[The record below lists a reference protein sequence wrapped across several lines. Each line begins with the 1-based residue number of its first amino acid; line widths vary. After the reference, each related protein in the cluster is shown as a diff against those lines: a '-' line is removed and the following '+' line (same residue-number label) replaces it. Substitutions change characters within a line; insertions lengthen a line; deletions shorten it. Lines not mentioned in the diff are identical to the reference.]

1 MNIDIESKLLIVDDL
16 PENLL
21 ALEALIRAPGRVVY
35 RAASAE
41 AALALLLEH
50 EFALAIV
57 DVQMPGMNGFE
68 LAELMRG
75 TERTRHI
82 PIIFV
87 SAAGREL
94 NYAFQGYES
103 GAVDFLH
110 KPLDPHAV
118 VSKVNVFVDLYRHR
132 KALRHEMESL
142 AAAHRKQEELVQQLQ
157 HTQGELERA
166 VRMRDDFMSM
176 VSHELRTPL
185 NTLYL
190 EAQLRQLHLS
200 KGNLASFAPE
210 RLPAMIERDQRQ
222 IRNMVRLIDDMLD
235 VTRMRRDALS
245 IQTKPVDLA
254 ALSRA
259 VVENLHQQAEA
270 AGSVITLHAPAELR
284 GVWDEFRIE
293 QVLTNLLTNAL
304 RYGGGKPV
312 EMVVRQTDGT
322 DKTGE
327 SGGMAQVAVRDQGIG
342 IAPEDQGRIFEQFER
357 TADSHKHAAGLGLGL
372 YITRKIVSLHGGR
385 IGVQS
390 APGEG
395 SRFVVDLP
403 LDATDATEVPG
414 SDKEKEGTQT

>member
-1 MNIDIESKLLIVDDL
+1 MNIDVQSKLLIVDDL

-21 ALEALIRAPGRVVY
+21 ALEALIRAPGRIVY
-35 RAASAE
+35 RAASAD

-118 VSKVNVFVDLYRHR
+118 VSKVHVFVDLYRHR

-157 HTQGELERA
+157 QTQHELERA

-200 KGNLASFAPE
+200 KRNLANFAPE

-245 IQTKPVDLA
+245 IKTEPVDLA
-254 ALSRA
+254 ALARA
-259 VVENLHQQAEA
+259 VVENLCQQAEA
-270 AGSVITLHAPAELR
+270 AGSAITLIAPAELH

-312 EMVVRQTDGT
+312 EMVVQQMGGT
-322 DKTGE
+322 
-327 SGGMAQVAVRDQGIG
+327 ARVAVRDQGIG
-342 IAPEDQGRIFEQFER
+342 IAPEDQERIFKQFER
-357 TADSHKHAAGLGLGL
+357 TKDSRKHAAGLGLGL
-372 YITRKIVSLHGGR
+372 YITHKIVSLHGGQ
-385 IGVQS
+385 IGVES

-403 LDATDATEVPG
+403 LEPPAILPSST
-414 SDKEKEGTQT
+414 

>member
-1 MNIDIESKLLIVDDL
+1 MNIDVQSKLLIVDDL

-21 ALEALIRAPGRVVY
+21 ALEALIRAPGRIVY
-35 RAASAE
+35 RAASAD

-118 VSKVNVFVDLYRHR
+118 VSKVHVFVDLYRHR

-157 HTQGELERA
+157 QTQHELERA

-200 KGNLASFAPE
+200 KGNLANFAPE

-245 IQTKPVDLA
+245 IKTEPVDLA
-254 ALSRA
+254 ALARA
-259 VVENLHQQAEA
+259 VVENLRQQAEA
-270 AGSVITLHAPAELR
+270 AGSAITLIAPAELH

-312 EMVVRQTDGT
+312 EMVVQQMGGT
-322 DKTGE
+322 
-327 SGGMAQVAVRDQGIG
+327 ARVAVRDQGIG
-342 IAPEDQGRIFEQFER
+342 IAPEDQERIFKQFER
-357 TADSHKHAAGLGLGL
+357 TKDSRKHAAGLGLGL
-372 YITRKIVSLHGGR
+372 YITHKIVSLHGGQ
-385 IGVQS
+385 IGVES

-395 SRFVVDLP
+395 SRFIVDLP
-403 LDATDATEVPG
+403 LEPPAILPSST
-414 SDKEKEGTQT
+414 

>member
-1 MNIDIESKLLIVDDL
+1 MNIDIESKLLLVDDL

-21 ALEALIRAPGRVVY
+21 AMEALIRAPGRIAY
-35 RAASAE
+35 RAGSAD

-118 VSKVNVFVDLYRHR
+118 VSKVSVFVDLYQHR
-132 KALRHEMESL
+132 KALRHEMDSL
-142 AAAHRKQEELVQQLQ
+142 AAAHKKQEELVQQLQ
-157 HTQGELERA
+157 QTQHELEHA

-200 KGNLASFAPE
+200 KGKLESFAPE

-245 IQTKPVDLA
+245 IKPQPVDLA
-254 ALSRA
+254 ALAQA
-259 VVENLHQQAEA
+259 VVENLRHQAEA
-270 AGSVITLHAPAELR
+270 AGSVISLAAPAELR
-284 GVWDEFRIE
+284 GAWDEFRIE
-293 QVLTNLLTNAL
+293 EVLTNLLTNAL

-312 EMVVRQTDGT
+312 EMVVQQVGNT
-322 DKTGE
+322 
-327 SGGMAQVAVRDQGIG
+327 AQVAVRDQGIG
-342 IAPEDQGRIFEQFER
+342 IAQEDQGRIFEQFER
-357 TADSHKHAAGLGLGL
+357 TDVSRKHAAGLGLGL
-372 YITRKIVSLHGGR
+372 YITRKIVDLHGGQ
-385 IGVQS
+385 IGVES

-403 LDATDATEVPG
+403 LRAPDASADARQET
-414 SDKEKEGTQT
+414 

>member
-1 MNIDIESKLLIVDDL
+1 MPLDVQSKLLIVDDL

-21 ALEALIRAPGRVVY
+21 ALEALIRAPGRIVH
-35 RAASAE
+35 RAGSAE

-118 VSKVNVFVDLYRHR
+118 VSKVNVFVDLHQHR

-157 HTQGELERA
+157 QTQHQLERA

-200 KGNLASFAPE
+200 KGNLANFAPD
-210 RLPAMIERDQRQ
+210 RLPTMIERDQRQ

-254 ALSRA
+254 VLAHA
-259 VVENLHQQAEA
+259 VVENLRHQAEA
-270 AGSVITLHAPAELR
+270 AGVAIALEAPAELH

-312 EMVVRQTDGT
+312 EMVVQQLGGT
-322 DKTGE
+322 ARM
-327 SGGMAQVAVRDQGIG
+327 SVRDHGIG
-342 IAPEDQGRIFEQFER
+342 IGPDDHERIFEQFER
-357 TADSHKHAAGLGLGL
+357 TDDSRKHAAGLGLGL
-372 YITRKIVSLHGGR
+372 YITRKIVGLHDGQ
-385 IGVQS
+385 ISVES
-390 APGEG
+390 TPGQG
-395 SRFVVDLP
+395 ATFIVDLP
-403 LDATDATEVPG
+403 LHATKAVDSTPKA
-414 SDKEKEGTQT
+414 

>member
-1 MNIDIESKLLIVDDL
+1 
-16 PENLL
+16 
-21 ALEALIRAPGRVVY
+21 
-35 RAASAE
+35 
-41 AALALLLEH
+41 
-50 EFALAIV
+50 
-57 DVQMPGMNGFE
+57 VQMPGMNGFE

-87 SAAGREL
+87 SAAGREM

-118 VSKVNVFVDLYRHR
+118 VSKVSVFVDLHQHR

-157 HTQGELERA
+157 HTQRELERA

-200 KGNLASFAPE
+200 KGKLDSFSPE
-210 RLPAMIERDQRQ
+210 KLPTMIERDQRQ

-235 VTRMRRDALS
+235 VTRLRRDALS

-254 ALSRA
+254 ELARA
-259 VVENLHQQAEA
+259 VVDNLRHQAEA
-270 AGSVITLHAPAELR
+270 AGCTISLDAPSALR

-312 EMVVRQTDGT
+312 EMTVRQDG
-322 DKTGE
+322 DHAVV
-327 SGGMAQVAVRDQGIG
+327 SVRDQGIG
-342 IAPEDQGRIFEQFER
+342 ISPEDHQRIFEQFER
-357 TADSHKHAAGLGLGL
+357 TDVSRKHAAGLGLGL
-372 YITRKIVSLHGGR
+372 YITHKIVSLHAGR
-385 IGVQS
+385 IGVES
-390 APGEG
+390 TPGHG
-395 SRFVVDLP
+395 ARFFVELP
-403 LDATDATEVPG
+403 LQPPPASADSG
-414 SDKEKEGTQT
+414 K

>member
-1 MNIDIESKLLIVDDL
+1 MSIDVESKLLIVDDL

-21 ALEALIRAPGRVVY
+21 ALEALIRGPDRAVY
-35 RAASAE
+35 RATSAE
-41 AALALLLEH
+41 EALALLLDH
-50 EFALAIV
+50 EFALAIL

-94 NYAFQGYES
+94 NYAFRGYES

-118 VSKVNVFVDLYRHR
+118 TSKVNVFVDLHRHR
-132 KALRHEMESL
+132 KALDQEMEKL
-142 AAAHRKQEELVQQLQ
+142 AAAHQKQEELVEQLR
-157 HTQGELERA
+157 HTQRKLEHA

-190 EAQLRQLHLS
+190 ETQLRQLHVS
-200 KGNLASFAPE
+200 KGRLESFAAE

-245 IQTKPVDLA
+245 IQPQPVDLA
-254 ALSRA
+254 ALART
-259 VVENLHQQAEA
+259 VVEGLRHQAEA
-270 AGSVITLHAPAELR
+270 AGSEIALEAPGELR

-304 RYGGGKPV
+304 RYGRGKPV
-312 EMVVRQTDGT
+312 EMMLS
-322 DKTGE
+322 KA
-327 SGGMAQVAVRDQGIG
+327 GGIARITVRDQGIG
-342 IAPEDQGRIFEQFER
+342 IAPEDQERIFEQFER
-357 TADSHKHAAGLGLGL
+357 TDDSRKHASGLGLGL
-372 YITRKIVSLHGGR
+372 YITRKIVGLHHGR
-385 IGVQS
+385 IEVES
-390 APGEG
+390 TPGHGALFKVE
-395 SRFVVDLP
+395 LP
-403 LDATDATEVPG
+403 LQAEAKTATQART
-414 SDKEKEGTQT
+414 

>member
-1 MNIDIESKLLIVDDL
+1 MNIEVESKLLIVDDL

-21 ALEALIRAPGRVVY
+21 ALEALIRAPGRVVH

-118 VSKVNVFVDLYRHR
+118 TSKVNVFVDLHRHR
-132 KALRHEMESL
+132 KALRHEMDQL
-142 AAAHRKQEELVQQLQ
+142 AVAHHKQEELVQQLQ
-157 HTQGELERA
+157 HTQRELERA

-200 KGNLASFAPE
+200 KGNLANFTPE
-210 RLPAMIERDQRQ
+210 RLPSMIERDQRQ

-245 IQTKPVDLA
+245 IQTKPVDLS

-259 VVENLHQQAEA
+259 VVENLRQQAEA
-270 AGSVITLHAPAELR
+270 AGSPITLQTPAELR

-304 RYGGGKPV
+304 RYGSGKPV
-312 EMVVRQTDGT
+312 EMTVSLEGDTAR
-322 DKTGE
+322 
-327 SGGMAQVAVRDQGIG
+327 VAVRDQGIG
-342 IAPEDQGRIFEQFER
+342 IAPEDHARIFEQFER
-357 TADSHKHAAGLGLGL
+357 TDDSRRHAAGLGLGL
-372 YITRKIVSLHGGR
+372 YITRKIVSLHAGH
-385 IGVQS
+385 IGVES

-403 LDATDATEVPG
+403 LHIPEADGDAAQPT
-414 SDKEKEGTQT
+414 

>member
-1 MNIDIESKLLIVDDL
+1 MPIIDVESKLLIVDDL

-21 ALEALIRAPGRVVY
+21 ALEALIRGPGRAVY

-41 AALALLLEH
+41 EALALLLDH
-50 EFALAIV
+50 EFALAIL

-87 SAAGREL
+87 TAAGRDS

-103 GAVDFLH
+103 GAVDFLY

-118 VSKVNVFVDLYRHR
+118 TGKVSVFVDLHRHR
-132 KALRHEMESL
+132 KALRHEMNAL
-142 AAAHRKQEELVQQLQ
+142 AVANQKQEELVQQLR
-157 HTQGELERA
+157 HTQSELERA

-190 EAQLRQLHLS
+190 ETQLRQVQVSRGKLE
-200 KGNLASFAPE
+200 SFAAD

-245 IQTKPVDLA
+245 IQPKPVDLA
-254 ALSRA
+254 ALARA
-259 VVENLHQQAEA
+259 VVEGLKQQAEA
-270 AGSVITLHAPAELR
+270 AGSAIALEAPGELR

-312 EMVVRQTDGT
+312 EMMLCERDGT
-322 DKTGE
+322 AHIT
-327 SGGMAQVAVRDQGIG
+327 VRDQGIG
-342 IAPEDQGRIFEQFER
+342 IAPEDQERIFGQFER
-357 TADSHKHAAGLGLGL
+357 TDDSRKHAPGLGLGL
-372 YITRKIVSLHGGR
+372 YITRKIVGLHGGR
-385 IGVQS
+385 IEVES
-390 APGEG
+390 RPGEG
-395 SRFVVDLP
+395 ALFHVELP
-403 LDATDATEVPG
+403 LEAAAKTAAQVRA
-414 SDKEKEGTQT
+414 

>member
-1 MNIDIESKLLIVDDL
+1 MPLDVQSKLLIVDDL

-21 ALEALIRAPGRVVY
+21 ALEALIRAPGRIVH
-35 RAASAE
+35 RAGSAE

-94 NYAFQGYES
+94 NYAFLGYES

-118 VSKVNVFVDLYRHR
+118 VSKVNVFVDLHQHR

-157 HTQGELERA
+157 QTQHELERA

-190 EAQLRQLHLS
+190 EAQLRQLHLA
-200 KGNLASFAPE
+200 KGNLANFAPD

-254 ALSRA
+254 VLAHA
-259 VVENLHQQAEA
+259 VVENLRHQAEA
-270 AGSVITLHAPAELR
+270 AGVAIALEVPAELH

-312 EMVVRQTDGT
+312 EMVVQEVGDAARV
-322 DKTGE
+322 
-327 SGGMAQVAVRDQGIG
+327 SVRDHGIG
-342 IAPEDQGRIFEQFER
+342 IGPDDQERIFEQFER
-357 TADSHKHAAGLGLGL
+357 TDDSRKHAAGLGLGL
-372 YITRKIVSLHGGR
+372 YITRKIVGLHDGQIR
-385 IGVQS
+385 VES
-390 APGEG
+390 TPGQG
-395 SRFVVDLP
+395 ATFIVDLP
-403 LDATDATEVPG
+403 LQAKAADSTPKA
-414 SDKEKEGTQT
+414 